1 MNIIEILKEVGRGK
15 RGARDLNYA
24 EAEAA
29 AELIMTQS
37 ATPAQIG
44 AFFAAERI
52 KMESVAELEAFVN
65 ICRKYT
71 HRFPMQEGIDFAG
84 PYDGRKSSF
93 IATFATAFL
102 LASCGIPVTMH
113 GSAPLPPKWGVT
125 LPLLLQEMGVTSRNM
140 TRETAIH
147 AAKLTGVLF
156 VASEQW
162 CARLRDMRPIR
173 EELGLRTV
181 LNTAEKLVD
190 YGSSP
195 YIVFGVF
202 HNTVF
207 EKTGKLMQ
215 NLNYRRALIVQGS
228 EGSEDLFIDRP
239 TRTYLLANDEVSL
252 QVIDPEMYGLD
263 SVVPEHN
270 WTPAEQL
277 RITEEV
283 LQGTASIAFSNQVLL
298 NSAVRLFVAG
308 RVDSI
313 EEGLY
318 TCKPL
323 LENGDAWD
331 LYCHWREAMLRKEI
345 KTGASRSETRMHL

>member
-1 MNIIEILKEVGRGK
+1 
-15 RGARDLNYA
+15 
-24 EAEAA
+24 
-29 AELIMTQS
+29 MTQS

-52 KMESVAELEAFVN
+52 KMESVSELEAFVN
-65 ICRKYT
+65 VCRKYT

-125 LPLLLQEMGVTSRNM
+125 LPLLLQEMGVTPRNM

-162 CARLRDMRPIR
+162 CVPLRDMRPIR

-207 EKTGKLMQ
+207 EKTAKLMQ
-215 NLNYRRALIVQGS
+215 NLNYHRSLIVQGS

-239 TRTYLLANDEVSL
+239 TRTYLLANGEVSL

-323 LENGDAWD
+323 LENGDAWG

-345 KTGASRSETRMHL
+345 KTGANRTETRLHL

>member
-125 LPLLLQEMGVTSRNM
+125 LPLLLQEMGVTSQNM

-162 CARLRDMRPIR
+162 CAPLRDMRTIR

-207 EKTGKLMQ
+207 EKTAKLMQ
-215 NLNYRRALIVQGS
+215 NLNYHRALIVQGS

-239 TRTYLLANDEVSL
+239 TRTYLLANGEVSL

-323 LENGDAWD
+323 LENGDAWG

-345 KTGASRSETRMHL
+345 KTGASRSETRLHL

>member
-29 AELIMTQS
+29 AELIMTRS

-52 KMESVAELEAFVN
+52 KMESIAELEAFVN
-65 ICRKYT
+65 VCRKYT

-125 LPLLLQEMGVTSRNM
+125 LPLLLQEMGVTSGNM

-162 CARLRDMRPIR
+162 CAPLRDLRPIR

-207 EKTGKLMQ
+207 DKTAKLMQ

-239 TRTYLLANDEVSL
+239 TRTYLLANGEGSL

-277 RITEEV
+277 RITEEA
-283 LQGTASIAFSNQVLL
+283 LQGIAPIAFSNQVLL
-298 NSAVRLFVAG
+298 NGAVRLFVAG
-308 RVDSI
+308 RVDSV

-323 LENGDAWD
+323 LENGDAWN
-331 LYCHWREAMLRKEI
+331 LYCRWREAMLRKEI
-345 KTGASRSETRMHL
+345 KTGASISETRLHL

>member
-71 HRFPMQEGIDFAG
+71 HRFSMQEGIDFAG

-125 LPLLLQEMGVTSRNM
+125 LPLLLQEMGVTTRNM

-162 CARLRDMRPIR
+162 YAPLRDMRPIR

-207 EKTGKLMQ
+207 EKTAKLMQ

-331 LYCHWREAMLRKEI
+331 LYKQWREAMLRTEI
-345 KTGASRSETRMHL
+345 KTGASRSETRLHL

>member
-1 MNIIEILKEVGRGK
+1 MDMIELLKEVGRGK

-29 AELIMTQS
+29 AELIMTGS
-37 ATPAQIG
+37 ATPAQMG
-44 AFFAAERI
+44 AFFTAERI
-52 KMESVAELEAFVN
+52 KMESVDELEAFVN
-65 ICRKYT
+65 VCRKYS
-71 HRFPMQEGIDFAG
+71 HRFPMQGGIDFAG

-93 IATFATAFL
+93 MATFATAFL
-102 LASCGIPVTMH
+102 LASNGIPVTMH
-113 GSAPLPPKWGVT
+113 GSTPLPPKWGVT
-125 LPLLLQEMGVTSRNM
+125 LPLLLQEMGVTSADM
-140 TRETAIH
+140 THETAIH
-147 AAKLTGVLF
+147 AAKRTGVLF
-156 VASEQW
+156 VISEQW
-162 CARLRDMRPIR
+162 CTPLRELRPIR

-181 LNTAEKLVD
+181 LNTTEKLMD

-207 EKTGKLMQ
+207 DKTAKVMQ
-215 NLNYRRALIVQGS
+215 KLNYRRALIVQGS

-239 TRTYLLANDEVSL
+239 TRTYLFANGEVSL

-277 RITEEV
+277 RISEEV
-283 LQGTASIAFSNQVLL
+283 LQGTAPTAFSNQVLL
-298 NSAVRLFVAG
+298 NGAVRLFVAG

-323 LENGDAWD
+323 LENGRAWE
-331 LYCHWREAMLRKEI
+331 LYYRWREAMLSKEI
-345 KTGASRSETRMHL
+345 KTGVGTSETRSRL

>member
-15 RGARDLNYA
+15 RGARDLNYN
-24 EAEAA
+24 EAETA
-29 AELIMTQS
+29 AELIMTRS

-52 KMESVAELEAFVN
+52 KMESIAELEAFVN
-65 ICRKYT
+65 VCRKYA

-93 IATFATAFL
+93 ISTFATAFL
-102 LASCGIPVTMH
+102 VAAHGVPVTMH
-113 GSAPLPPKWGVT
+113 GSAPLPPKWGIT
-125 LPLLLQEMGVTSRNM
+125 LPLLLQEIGITSENM
-140 TRETAIH
+140 THETAIH

-156 VASEQW
+156 ATSEQW
-162 CARLRDMRPIR
+162 CTPLRELRTIR

-190 YGSSP
+190 YGASP

-207 EKTGKLMQ
+207 DKTAKLMQ
-215 NLNYRRALIVQGS
+215 KLNYRRALIVQGS

-239 TRTYLLANDEVSL
+239 TRTYLLANGEVSL

-283 LQGTASIAFSNQVLL
+283 LQGTAPIAFSNQVLL
-298 NSAVRLFVAG
+298 NGAVRLFVAA
-308 RVDSI
+308 RVDSV

-323 LENGDAWD
+323 LENGAAWD
-331 LYCHWREAMLRKEI
+331 LYCRWREAMLRKEI
-345 KTGASRSETRMHL
+345 KTGASISETRLHL

>member
-162 CARLRDMRPIR
+162 CAPLRDMRPIR

-202 HNTVF
+202 HNTVL
-207 EKTGKLMQ
+207 EKTAKLMQ

-239 TRTYLLANDEVSL
+239 TRTYLLANGEVSL

-270 WTPAEQL
+270 WTP
-277 RITEEV
+277 
-283 LQGTASIAFSNQVLL
+283 L
-298 NSAVRLFVAG
+298 NSCALR
-308 RVDSI
+308 RKC
-313 EEGLY
+313 
-318 TCKPL
+318 CKAQL
-323 LENGDAWD
+323 L
-331 LYCHWREAMLRKEI
+331 
-345 KTGASRSETRMHL
+345 

>member
-29 AELIMTQS
+29 AELIMTRS

-52 KMESVAELEAFVN
+52 KMESVDELEAFVN
-65 ICRKYT
+65 VCRKYS
-71 HRFPMQEGIDFAG
+71 HHFPMEEGIDFAG

-102 LASCGIPVTMH
+102 LSSYGIPVTMH

-125 LPLLLQEMGVTSRNM
+125 LPLLLQEMGVATADI
-140 TRETAIH
+140 THETAIH
-147 AAKLTGVLF
+147 AAKQTGVLF
-156 VASEQW
+156 VVSEQW
-162 CARLRDMRPIR
+162 CTPLRDLRPIR

-207 EKTGKLMQ
+207 DKTAKVMQ
-215 NLNYRRALIVQGS
+215 NLNYRRALIIQGS

-239 TRTYLLANDEVSL
+239 TRTYLFANGEVSL

-277 RITEEV
+277 RISEEV
-283 LQGTASIAFSNQVLL
+283 LQGTAPTAFSNQVLL
-298 NSAVRLFVAG
+298 NGAVRLFVAG

-323 LENGDAWD
+323 LENGEAWD
-331 LYCHWREAMLRKEI
+331 LYCRWREVMLRKEI
-345 KTGASRSETRMHL
+345 KTGVGTSETRSYL